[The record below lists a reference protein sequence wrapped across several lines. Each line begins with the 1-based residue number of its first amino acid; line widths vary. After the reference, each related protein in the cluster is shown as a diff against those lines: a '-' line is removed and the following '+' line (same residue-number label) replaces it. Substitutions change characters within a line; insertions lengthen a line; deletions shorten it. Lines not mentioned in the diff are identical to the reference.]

1 MRRAKP
7 GGWYDDFRYR
17 LRFEGEVRHAYPSIH
32 SSRTGKGKT
41 GAIVY
46 TLTVTVPE
54 FDERRVIRVTLANTR
69 RPWLRLL
76 TADGPT
82 NSPHRYAD
90 GHLCM
95 WHPDDGPDLTWQ
107 PDDGLV
113 ALVQCAR
120 VHLFREAYWRR
131 YGAWPGPEAP
141 HGDGDDGKDE
151 REAA

>member
-1 MRRAKP
+1 MRGAKP

-54 FDERRVIRVTLANTR
+54 FEQRRVIRIKLANRR
-69 RPWLRLL
+69 RPRLLLL
-76 TADGPT
+76 TANGPT
-82 NSPHRYAD
+82 ASPHRYAD

-95 WHPDDGPDLTWQ
+95 WYPRDPPELVWGPE
-107 PDDGLV
+107 DGLV

-131 YGAWPGPEAP
+131 YRVWPGPEAP
-141 HGDGDDGKDE
+141 HGEGEK
-151 REAA
+151 EAA